1 MWANGLHRIRWRRVA
16 VELVHRTAA
25 CHFARALVYIQQS
38 IVVRGVESVGKRT
51 PSDPMETGC
60 RGTSPS
66 DCRMSFRESLS
77 IYTPYIQQTIVV
89 RGVENVGKRTPSDQ
103 METGCRGTSP
113 SDCRMSFRESLSIY
127 TPYIQQTIV
136 VRGGGGGRWKML
148 ANGLHRI
155 RWRRIAVE
163 LVHRT
168 AVCQFV
174 SCGGGGKCRQ
184 TDSIGSDGDG
194 LP

>member
-16 VELVHRTAA
+16 VELVHRTTA

-38 IVVRGVESVGKRT
+38 IVVRGVENVGKRT

-89 RGVENVGKRTPSDQ
+89 RG
-103 METGCRGTSP
+103 
-113 SDCRMSFRESLSIY
+113 
-127 TPYIQQTIV
+127 
-136 VRGGGGGRWKML
+136 GGGGWKMW

-155 RWRRIAVE
+155 RWRRFAVE